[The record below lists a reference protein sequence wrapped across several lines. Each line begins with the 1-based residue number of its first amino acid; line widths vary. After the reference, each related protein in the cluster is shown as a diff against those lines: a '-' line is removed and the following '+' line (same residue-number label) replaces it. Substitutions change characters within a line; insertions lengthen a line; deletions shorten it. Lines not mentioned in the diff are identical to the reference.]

1 MTHRGER
8 GRASRCENVDSR
20 RDCPR
25 GGGGVVAIRRSVAA
39 SRAVARRYRDPERGL
54 FLLFSHRDMYF
65 GECCPYPPVVV
76 VELVAEAVTPP
87 HPSGDGTNSFYNGVE
102 WVMSFPFHRPRKE
115 EQADLGELLTRA
127 KAGDTGVRDQILRQY
142 LPFVAKSA
150 SRASSRYISRGEDD
164 EFSIALAAFNE
175 AIDRY
180 DDTRGSSFLGFADTV
195 IRRRLIDYFR
205 SKEMRVRDIPMAEF
219 EVEDE
224 NEHTYNRIEIQ
235 KSLESYRIH
244 EAEVARKEEIERY
257 CAWLAE
263 FGITLEELVDL
274 SPKHADA
281 RWNAVQ
287 VAKVIASNPK
297 FTEYLI
303 QKKSLPLKELMQ
315 EVQVSRKTLE
325 RQRKYIIAIALILIG
340 DFEMLREYI
349 A

>member
-1 MTHRGER
+1 
-8 GRASRCENVDSR
+8 
-20 RDCPR
+20 
-25 GGGGVVAIRRSVAA
+25 
-39 SRAVARRYRDPERGL
+39 
-54 FLLFSHRDMYF
+54 
-65 GECCPYPPVVV
+65 
-76 VELVAEAVTPP
+76 
-87 HPSGDGTNSFYNGVE
+87 
-102 WVMSFPFHRPRKE
+102 MSFPFHRPRKE